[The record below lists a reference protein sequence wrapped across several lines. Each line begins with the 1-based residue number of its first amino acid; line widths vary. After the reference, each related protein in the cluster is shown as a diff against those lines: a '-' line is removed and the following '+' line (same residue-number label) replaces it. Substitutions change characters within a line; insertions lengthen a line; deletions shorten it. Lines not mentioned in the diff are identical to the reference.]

1 LTPSVRESLIL
12 LEEMLRQIPPAA
24 LMQRPELSGDMDLI
38 AKSQRP
44 YIFAATFYGFEPTL
58 DDTPPPLGPFT
69 IPFASA
75 FQNLIVLSTSCSRFL
90 TEGCATPGPLREV
103 SAQSLLL
110 LHRLVQRL
118 DSQIT
123 LTWSPNQW
131 LSLVLG
137 TLEHEVLL
145 LFAL

>member
-1 LTPSVRESLIL
+1 
-12 LEEMLRQIPPAA
+12 
-24 LMQRPELSGDMDLI
+24 MQRPELSGDMDLI

-131 LSLVLG
+131 LSLVLR